1 MWVNHA
7 LIRYQQVTL
16 PPANLTWYINQKPVS
31 ESHQSPL
38 SRISSSSP
46 NHLRINH
53 FGNHCNPQ
61 AAPSQVTLYPV
72 RNISRCALAK
82 SEELIEVSSCLSK
95 YLLVYRSIFLLA
107 EVRGRW
113 STRPRW
119 ACSTGCAGWE
129 IFLRLIWEIAH
140 NFSKPRTSIM
150 NEPHYHRKDFLQGRE
165 RLLRIKCVA
174 SIYDAYYKVRII
186 C

>member
-95 YLLVYRSIFLLA
+95 YLFVYRSIFLFI
-107 EVRGRW
+107 EVSSCLSKYLLVGRGEGEVVHQATVGLQHRV
-113 STRPRW
+113 RRL
-119 ACSTGCAGWE
+119 GD
-129 IFLRLIWEIAH
+129 IFTFDLGDSSQL
-140 NFSKPRTSIM
+140 F
-150 NEPHYHRKDFLQGRE
+150 
-165 RLLRIKCVA
+165 
-174 SIYDAYYKVRII
+174 
-186 C
+186 

>member
-95 YLLVYRSIFLLA
+95 YLFVYRSIFLFI
-107 EVRGRW
+107 EVSSCLSKYLFVYR
-113 STRPRW
+113 S
-119 ACSTGCAGWE
+119 
-129 IFLRLIWEIAH
+129 IFLFIEVSSCLSKYLLVGRGEGEVVHQATVGLQHRVRRLGDI
-140 NFSKPRTSIM
+140 FTFDLGDSSQL
-150 NEPHYHRKDFLQGRE
+150 F
-165 RLLRIKCVA
+165 
-174 SIYDAYYKVRII
+174 
-186 C
+186 

>member
-1 MWVNHA
+1 MPFDFPLWCVGQPC
-7 LIRYQQVTL
+7 LDQISTGD
-16 PPANLTWYINQKPVS
+16 PASRQPHVVHQPEAS

-95 YLLVYRSIFLLA
+95 YLLVGRGEGEVVHQATVGLQHRVRRLGDIFTFDLGDSSQL
-107 EVRGRW
+107 
-113 STRPRW
+113 
-119 ACSTGCAGWE
+119 
-129 IFLRLIWEIAH
+129 F
-140 NFSKPRTSIM
+140 
-150 NEPHYHRKDFLQGRE
+150 
-165 RLLRIKCVA
+165 
-174 SIYDAYYKVRII
+174 
-186 C
+186 